1 MVMIYVLLIEKGMR
15 TIDQVPSSL
24 REEVSRVLAE
34 RQQAATEQTIQEGE

>member
-15 TIDQVPSSL
+15 TIGQVPSSL

-34 RQQAATEQTIQEGE
+34 RQQAATEQKIQESE

>member
-15 TIDQVPSSL
+15 TIDQVPSTL

-34 RQQAATEQTIQEGE
+34 REQARVEQSIQESE